1 MTTAV
6 IVLSLVAVYWFLAYH
21 EAALQWWVITT
32 SFILAMLI
40 AGQLLSPAAVA
51 AISVAALLFLFV
63 WGAKPVR
70 RRLVS
75 APLLR
80 QFRKVLP
87 PLSTTEQ
94 QALDA
99 GTVWWDGELFS
110 GRPDWQQLL
119 SIPPAE
125 LSAEEQAFMDGPLET
140 LSRMIN
146 DWRITHEDHDLSV
159 EIWRYIKQQRFFGMI
174 IPKSYGGLEFS
185 AYAHSQVV
193 MKLASRS
200 IAAAVTVMVPNSLGP
215 AKLLLHYGTQAQKKR
230 YLPKLAAGEEIPCFA
245 LTGPKAGSDASAI
258 PDTGVVSHGTWK
270 GMQTLGVRLNW
281 EKRYITLGPIATLIG
296 LAFKLHDPDHL
307 LGSRESR
314 GITVALI
321 PVETPGVEI
330 GERHIPLDIP
340 FQNGPNR
347 GEDVF
352 VPLEQ
357 IIGGEQGIGQG
368 WKMLV
373 ESLAEGRGISLP
385 SLATGAAKSAARY
398 SGAYASIR
406 RQFNLPIGRFE
417 GIQEALAR
425 IAGYTYQADAARK
438 LTLSGIHMGEKPS
451 VITAI
456 VKYHLTE
463 RYRRITNDA
472 MDIQGGSGICLGPSN
487 LTGRAYQAIP
497 ISITVEGANILTR
510 SMIIFGQG
518 AIRSHPWV
526 LKEFRAVAE
535 TDHDKALEAFDHALL
550 GHAGYMI
557 ANVARS
563 LLLGVTR
570 GRFSK
575 TPPQA
580 SGDKIYYQHLNWMS
594 AAFALCA
601 DSAMMTL
608 GGKLKR
614 KERLS
619 ARLGD
624 LLSELY
630 LSSAV
635 LKRFHDEGR
644 LDDDLPLLH
653 WAMEQSLHNIQRSL
667 LSLFRNLTM
676 RPLAWMLRLLVF
688 PTGCPFHEPS
698 DDNDRKA
705 AALLLTPSS
714 TRNRLTDG
722 IFITSD
728 TDEPVGQLETAL
740 DLSVKLD
747 SVEKSISSACKEGRI
762 RGTTTEEV
770 FQSAHAEGVI
780 DDQQLNELLQL
791 EELRSRVIAVD
802 SFKEY

>member
-1 MTTAV
+1 MAN
-6 IVLSLVAVYWFLAYH
+6 
-21 EAALQWWVITT
+21 
-32 SFILAMLI
+32 
-40 AGQLLSPAAVA
+40 
-51 AISVAALLFLFV
+51 
-63 WGAKPVR
+63 
-70 RRLVS
+70 
-75 APLLR
+75 
-80 QFRKVLP
+80 FRKVLP

-110 GRPDWQQLL
+110 GRPDWRQLL
-119 SIPPAE
+119 SIPPAT
-125 LSAEEQAFMDGPLET
+125 LSTEEQAFMDGPLET
-140 LSRMIN
+140 LCMMIN
-146 DWRITHEDHDLSV
+146 DWKVTHEEYDLSAEV
-159 EIWRYIKQQRFFGMI
+159 WDYIKQQRFFGMI
-174 IPKSYGGLEFS
+174 IPKEYGGLEFS

-200 IAAAVTVMVPNSLGP
+200 VTAAVTVMVPNSLGP
-215 AKLLLHYGTQAQKKR
+215 GKLLLHYGTQAQKEH
-230 YLPKLAAGEEIPCFA
+230 YLPKLAAGDEIPCFA
-245 LTGPKAGSDASAI
+245 LTGPKAGSDAGSL
-258 PDTGVVSHGTWK
+258 PDTGVVCHGTWN
-270 GMQTLGVRLNW
+270 GRQTLGVRLNW

-296 LAFKLHDPDHL
+296 LAFKLYDPDHL
-307 LGSRESR
+307 LGDTESH
-314 GITVALI
+314 GITVVLI
-321 PVETPGVEI
+321 PRKTPGVEI
-330 GERHIPLDIP
+330 GDRHIPLDIP

-347 GEDVF
+347 GHDVF

-357 IIGGEQGIGQG
+357 IIGGEQGIGNG

-398 SGAYASIR
+398 SGAYARIR

-417 GIQEALAR
+417 GVQEALAR

-438 LTLSGIHMGEKPS
+438 LTLSGIDLGEKPS

-463 RYRRITNDA
+463 HYRRITNDA

-526 LKEFRAVAE
+526 LKEFQAVADE
-535 TDHDKALEAFDHALL
+535 DQEKALHSFDHALL
-550 GHAGYMI
+550 GHAGYMVANI
-557 ANVARS
+557 ART
-563 LLLGVTR
+563 LLLGLTR

-575 TPPQA
+575 TPA
-580 SGDKIYYQHLNWMS
+580 EATVERVYYQRLNWMS

-601 DSAMMTL
+601 DVSMMTL
-608 GGKLKR
+608 GGALKR

-644 LDDDLPLLH
+644 MDDDLPLLH
-653 WAMEQSLHNIQRSL
+653 WAMQQSLYTMQQSLRSL
-667 LSLFRNLTM
+667 FVNLPF
-676 RPLAWMLRLLVF
+676 RPLAWVLRLLTF
-688 PTGCPFHEPS
+688 PTGYPFHEPDDDS
-698 DDNDRKA
+698 DSKLA
-705 AALLLTPSS
+705 ELLLLPSA
-714 TRNRLTDG
+714 TRDRLTDG
-722 IFITSD
+722 IFVTTD
-728 TDEPVGQLETAL
+728 MDEPVGRLETAL
-740 DLSVKLD
+740 DLCVQLD
-747 SVEKSISSACKEGRI
+747 AVEKSIRSAYREGRL
-762 RGTTTEEV
+762 RGATAEEIL
-770 FQSAHAEGVI
+770 QSAHAEGLI
-780 DDQQLNELLQL
+780 DDQQLKDLLQL
-791 EELRSRVIAVD
+791 EELRSKVISVD
-802 SFKEY
+802 AFSDWGKA

>member
-1 MTTAV
+1 MTTV
-6 IVLSLVAVYWFLAYH
+6 IVIVSLLTIYWFLAYR

-32 SFILAMLI
+32 TFVVAILI

-51 AISVAALLFLFV
+51 VISIGALLFLIL

-70 RRLVS
+70 LRLIS
-75 APLLR
+75 APLLH

-110 GRPDWQQLL
+110 GKPDWQQLL
-119 SIPPAE
+119 SIPPAT
-125 LSAEEQAFMDGPLET
+125 LSSEEQAFMDGPLET
-140 LSRMIN
+140 LCNIIN
-146 DWRITHEDHDLSV
+146 DWKITHEDNDLSID
-159 EIWRYIKQQRFFGMI
+159 IWDYIKQQRFFGII
-174 IPKSYGGLEFS
+174 IPKAYGGLEFS
-185 AYAHSQVV
+185 AFAHSQIV

-200 IAAAVTVMVPNSLGP
+200 ITAAVTVMVPNSLGP
-215 AKLLLHYGTQAQKKR
+215 GKLLLHYGTKAQKQR
-230 YLPKLAAGEEIPCFA
+230 YLPKLATGEEIPCFA
-245 LTGPKAGSDASAI
+245 LTGPKAGSDAGAI
-258 PDTGVVSHGTWK
+258 PDTGVVCHDTWNGK
-270 GMQTLGVRLNW
+270 QTLGVRLNW
-281 EKRYITLGPIATLIG
+281 EKRYITLGPISTIIG
-296 LAFKLHDPDHL
+296 LAFKLYDPDHIL
-307 LGSRESR
+307 SEQESR

-321 PVETPGVEI
+321 PSETSGVEI

-347 GEDVF
+347 GHDVF

-357 IIGGEQGIGQG
+357 IIGGEDGIGQG

-398 SGAYASIR
+398 SGAYARIR
-406 RQFNLPIGRFE
+406 RQFNLPIGKFE

-438 LTLSGIHMGEKPS
+438 LTLSGIDLGEKPS
-451 VITAI
+451 VVTAI

-526 LKEFRAVAE
+526 LKEFQAVVE
-535 TDHDKALEAFDHALL
+535 EDQEKALKSFDHALL
-550 GHAGYMI
+550 GHAGYMV
-557 ANVARS
+557 ANIARS

-570 GRFSK
+570 GRLSK
-575 TPPQA
+575 IPPEA
-580 SGDKIYYQHLNWMS
+580 TVERIYYQRLNWMS

-601 DSAMMTL
+601 DASMMTL
-608 GGKLKR
+608 GGELKR

-644 LDDDLPLLH
+644 QEDDLPLLH
-653 WAMEQSLHNIQRSL
+653 WAMQQSLYNMQQSLHAL
-667 LSLFRNLTM
+667 LRNLPL
-676 RPLAWMLRLLVF
+676 RPLAWILRLLVF
-688 PTGCPFHEPS
+688 PTGSPFHEA
-698 DDNDRKA
+698 DDHLDSKVA
-705 AALLLTPSS
+705 KLLLQPSAA
-714 TRNRLTDG
+714 RDRLTDG
-722 IFITSD
+722 IFITTD
-728 TDEPVGQLETAL
+728 TDEPVGQLEVAL
-740 DLSVKLD
+740 DLCVQLD
-747 SVEKSISSACKEGRI
+747 AVEKSIHSAHKKGDLQ
-762 RGTTTEEV
+762 GATAEEI
-770 FQSAHAEGVI
+770 FQSAHTEGLV
-780 DDQQLNELLQL
+780 DDQQLDQLLLL
-791 EELRSRVIAVD
+791 EELRNKVIAVD
-802 SFKEY
+802 SFEKF

>member
-1 MTTAV
+1 MTTTIV
-6 IVLSLVAVYWFLAYH
+6 IISLVAVYWFLAYR

-32 SFILAMLI
+32 TFVVAILI

-51 AISVAALLFLFV
+51 VISIGALLFLIL
-63 WGAKPVR
+63 WGARPVR
-70 RRLVS
+70 RRLIS

-110 GRPDWQQLL
+110 GRPDWKLLL
-119 SIPPAE
+119 SIPPAT
-125 LSAEEQAFMDGPLET
+125 LSPEEQAFMDGPLET
-140 LSRMIN
+140 LCNMIN
-146 DWRITHEDHDLSV
+146 DWKITHEDHDLSV
-159 EIWRYIKQQRFFGMI
+159 EIWDYIKQKRFFGMI
-174 IPKSYGGLEFS
+174 IPKTFGGLEFS

-200 IAAAVTVMVPNSLGP
+200 ITAAVTVMVPNSLGP
-215 AKLLLHYGTQAQKKR
+215 GKLLLHYGTRAQKEH
-230 YLPKLAAGEEIPCFA
+230 YLPKLAAAEEIPCFA

-258 PDTGVVSHGTWK
+258 PDRGVVCHGTWNGK
-270 GMQTLGVRLNW
+270 QTLGVRLNW
-281 EKRYITLGPIATLIG
+281 EKRYITLGPIATIIG
-296 LAFKLHDPDHL
+296 LAFKLYDPDHL
-307 LGSRESR
+307 LGDTASH

-321 PVETPGVEI
+321 PRKTPGVEI

-340 FQNGPNR
+340 FQNGPIR
-347 GEDVF
+347 GHDVF

-357 IIGGEQGIGQG
+357 IIGGEDGIGQG
-368 WKMLV
+368 WKMLA

-385 SLATGAAKSAARY
+385 SLATGAAKTAARY
-398 SGAYASIR
+398 SGAYARIR
-406 RQFNLPIGRFE
+406 RQFNMPIGQFE

-425 IAGYTYQADAARK
+425 IAGYTYQADAARR
-438 LTLSGIHMGEKPS
+438 LTLSGIDLGEKPS

-487 LTGRAYQAIP
+487 LTGRTYQAIP

-526 LKEFRAVAE
+526 LKEFHAAAE
-535 TDHDKALEAFDHALL
+535 EDREKALQAFDHALL
-550 GHAGYMI
+550 GHAGYMVANI
-557 ANVARS
+557 ART
-563 LLLGVTR
+563 LLLGMTR

-575 TPPQA
+575 APADATMERV
-580 SGDKIYYQHLNWMS
+580 YYQRLNWMS

-601 DSAMMTL
+601 DASMMTL
-608 GGKLKR
+608 GGALKR

-644 LDDDLPLLH
+644 QGDDLPLLH
-653 WAMEQSLHNIQRSL
+653 WAMQQSLYSMQQSLRSL
-667 LSLFRNLTM
+667 LDNLPL
-676 RPLAWMLRLLVF
+676 RPLAWALRLLAF
-688 PTGCPFHEPS
+688 PTGYPFHEPN
-698 DDNDRKA
+698 DDGDSETAK
-705 AALLLTPSS
+705 LLLSPSA
-714 TRNRLTDG
+714 TRDRLTEG
-722 IFITSD
+722 IFITND
-728 TDEPVGQLETAL
+728 RDEPVARLEAAL
-740 DLSVKLD
+740 DLSVQLD
-747 SVEKSISSACKEGRI
+747 DVKKTISSARKEGRL
-762 RGTTTEEV
+762 RGTTAEEI
-770 FQSAHAEGVI
+770 FQSAHAEELI
-780 DDQQLNELLQL
+780 DDQQLEDLLQL
-791 EELRSRVIAVD
+791 EELCSRVIAVD
-802 SFKEY
+802 SFKKY